1 MSSRIIRKQRLGF
14 IALLY
19 SLLFAIPHSAA
30 AQAPNFE
37 RGRILFE
44 QVCTQCHGIDG
55 NRITSVGKAVKA
67 KVLRDPAVQNQ
78 NDAELYKQIAEGS
91 QNMPPFAG
99 TYRNDQI
106 HDMVAYLGKLGEEQG
121 AAVHTPNVEGGRI
134 LFEQACAQCH
144 GLDGSKISS
153 VGKAVKAKVLRD
165 PAVQNQNDAELYK
178 QIAEGSQ
185 NMPPF
190 AGTYRNDQ
198 INDVVAYLGKL
209 GEQHAGAAQAP
220 NVENGRILF
229 EQVCSQCHGADGSKT
244 TSVGKA
250 VKAKVLRDPSVQ
262 NQNDAELYKQIA
274 EGSSIMPPFA
284 GTYRND
290 QINDLVAY
298 IQELGSK

>member
-1 MSSRIIRKQRLGF
+1 MTSRILRKHTVGI

-19 SLLFAIPHSAA
+19 SLLFAIPHSSA

-55 NRITSVGKAVKA
+55 SRITSVGKAVNA

-106 HDMVAYLGKLGEEQG
+106 HDMVAYLGKLSEEQS
-121 AAVHTPNVEGGRI
+121 AAVHTPNVEAGRI
-134 LFEQACAQCH
+134 VFAQACAQCH

-153 VGKAVKAKVLRD
+153 VGKAVKARVLRD

-198 INDVVAYLGKL
+198 I
-209 GEQHAGAAQAP
+209 
-220 NVENGRILF
+220 
-229 EQVCSQCHGADGSKT
+229 S
-244 TSVGKA
+244 
-250 VKAKVLRDPSVQ
+250 
-262 NQNDAELYKQIA
+262 
-274 EGSSIMPPFA
+274 
-284 GTYRND
+284 
-290 QINDLVAY
+290 DLVAY
-298 IQELGSK
+298 IQDLGSK